1 MTTNFTKFGVIA
13 GVSPDVQ
20 AFVVS
25 SINQATQDLITQQGI
40 SQVGAVPQ
48 YVNTSGK
55 TVLASPYTLPTSTG
69 VDGQTL
75 VVSGGNL
82 VYGAGGGP
90 TPTFINTLTVTNL
103 YQGTSDLPAGQLYQ
117 FPTTVPPI
125 DGNIYALTATDIG
138 FIQPASI
145 NVAQSSPFSFFVQ
158 TPAGANNFNINFTL
172 AIGVYEIPFFV
183 EYVRSNIATAFSN
196 QPNVS
201 ITFTFNFD
209 TPTQRFYFFITS
221 ASATFSAL
229 NSAQIS
235 GGNFGNGLLGGNI
248 SASNQ
253 FVVSVSPIYYP
264 NIAPTYI
271 PSIVSKQLAWRQIQP
286 VSDTLSSADG
296 SSYIICTDVGIGGSV
311 IGSQGNWNYGLG
323 NLQNVGSISSTAET
337 LTSTCGQSQLQ
348 LASIADGT
356 STSNTTYLSSGS
368 GSMNTAFA
376 TTVGEALI
384 VRDGGTGTVIRV
396 NVGAETILK
405 NALDREC
412 VRVYDYGVQLKGE
425 GQPLAT
431 GVRCAI
437 NLDGDVFL
445 SREDPIFGN
454 QGIFLAQG
462 TDTRIWSPST
472 ISEIDVDNNYIKLK
486 RSNVEKLMVDDT
498 GTMVSNAYYLP
509 TAIGTIG
516 QVLTQSTGTTSIWAT
531 PQIIGLYSQ
540 TSPATVVNTAV
551 QTSIIGAGVGSLSIP
566 ANYFTTGMGFT
577 YKTGGLF
584 GSNNNDTIRFRLT
597 NSGVLFDSGALQF
610 SPSVAS
616 GRPWNIDVTFIYIGG
631 TTMITNFNFQYN
643 NGADARGFTAQNT
656 NNTFNPAVI
665 NTLGFTAQW
674 NNASNNNTITTNFGV
689 MTKIY

>member
-1 MTTNFTKFGVIA
+1 MTTNFTKFGVVA

-20 AFVVS
+20 AFVES
-25 SINQATQDLITQQGI
+25 SINQATQDLITQQGVAQI
-40 SQVGAVPQ
+40 GAVPQ
-48 YVNTSGK
+48 YTNTSGK
-55 TVLASPYTLPTSTG
+55 TVLATPYTLPTAIG
-69 VDGQTL
+69 VDGQSL

-82 VYGAGGGP
+82 VYGGGS
-90 TPTFINTLTVTNL
+90 TPTFLTDLTVQNL
-103 YQGTSDLPAGQLYQ
+103 AQGTSALSKNYI
-117 FPTTVPPI
+117 FPTVLPNI
-125 DGNIYALTATDIG
+125 DGSTYALTGTNLSSGTVARISVVFADYSFT
-138 FIQPASI
+138 I
-145 NVAQSSPFSFFVQ
+145 N
-158 TPAGANNFNINFTL
+158 AGVDSYNISFNIS
-172 AIGVYEIPFFV
+172 AGVY
-183 EYVRSNIATAFSN
+183 NIVDFLTIFQARFDQN
-196 QPNVS
+196 VGRFPNVS
-201 ITFTFNFD
+201 FRANLVCDTLAVNPRFGWNIGNVTPNFVNL
-209 TPTQRFYFFITS
+209 IS
-221 ASATFSAL
+221 L
-229 NSAQIS
+229 NSTNGHQI
-235 GGNFGNGLLGGNI
+235 LGGI
-248 SASNQ
+248 SANQ
-253 FVVSVSPIYYP
+253 GFGVGIGAYPLLAITYLPSTPANNQLDFTKINPALGYAILSEDRSSSVVCS
-264 NIAPTYI
+264 
-271 PSIVSKQLAWRQIQP
+271 
-286 VSDTLSSADG
+286 
-296 SSYIICTDVGIGGSV
+296 DVGIGGSV
-311 IGSQGNWNYGLG
+311 ITAQGNWNFELG
-323 NLQNVGSISSTAET
+323 NLNNVGSISSTAET

-551 QTSIIGAGVGSLSIP
+551 QTSIIGAGVGSLSVP